1 MTNISIT
8 SEAATFYSNVSQSDI
23 TANLFDPK
31 WQRNDDSSFSLY
43 TEQGIFNITVADYT
57 LNGNKYKS
65 SDAAISYL
73 ISL

>member
-1 MTNISIT
+1 MININIT
-8 SEAATFYSNVSQSDI
+8 SEAATFYSSVSQSDI
-23 TANLFDPK
+23 TANLFEPK
-31 WQRNDDSSFSLY
+31 WERNDDSSFSLY

>member
-1 MTNISIT
+1 MINISIT
-8 SEAATFYSNVSQSDI
+8 SDVATFYSSVSQSDI
-23 TANLFDPK
+23 TANLFEPK
-31 WQRNDDSSFSLY
+31 WERNDDNSFSLY

-65 SDAAISYL
+65 SDAAINYL

>member
-1 MTNISIT
+1 MINISIT
-8 SEAATFYSNVSQSDI
+8 SEAATFYSSVSQSDI
-23 TANLFDPK
+23 TANLFEPK
-31 WQRNDDSSFSLY
+31 WERNDDSSFSLY

-65 SDAAISYL
+65 SDDALSYL

>member
-8 SEAATFYSNVSQSDI
+8 SEVATFYSTVSQSDI
-23 TANLFDPK
+23 TTNLFEPK
-31 WQRNDDSSFSLY
+31 WERNDDSSFSLY
-43 TEQGIFNITVADYT
+43 TDQGIFNITVADYT
-57 LNGNKYKS
+57 LNGNKYNT